1 MEMELWCLSLAHRCP
16 PRDWRRSRPASC
28 CAAPAYPWTRR
39 SACPPRRCYDHVHH
53 RRARAR
59 ARAPARCRRLL
70 GTAGSPPP
78 SRPMRARRAGGAGA
92 RPTTRRTTAP
102 RRRQPAGSASWCRL
116 PTNPN
121 LSLPLCA
128 RGRSTAAERGRI
140 DRARTT
146 TRHARARG
154 GRDVGLFVL
163 ADARVR
169 SRVKLRQLDDMGNT
183 VGWCRGAA
191 AASGRGGL
199 KRPGGGEEP
208 GRRTT

>member
-1 MEMELWCLSLAHRCP
+1 MELWCLSLAHRCP

-39 SACPPRRCYDHVHH
+39 SACPTRRCYDHVHH
-53 RRARAR
+53 RRAR

-146 TRHARARG
+146 TRHARAR
-154 GRDVGLFVL
+154 
-163 ADARVR
+163 
-169 SRVKLRQLDDMGNT
+169 
-183 VGWCRGAA
+183 WP
-191 AASGRGGL
+191 GRGFVCFGRCARAFSR
-199 KRPGGGEEP
+199 KTTATGRYGEHGGVVP
-208 GRRTT
+208 WCCCCKWAWWA